1 MFTYWPWWLGAMA
14 LSGLTLTFWISLN
27 RPLGVSGSW
36 ARVVMWRDDRFI
48 KQSEAPFR
56 NNPEMLKDALMAA
69 TIAEFGEEAVYQAL
83 ATRKLRHGTSP
94 SVQPWTAT
102 PKTIPVRTPWT
113 AHLTFLVMLIAGG
126 LLAST
131 NAGVFQPRFYLGD
144 LHTQIFGTGMGN
156 WITLI
161 MGGAMVGFGTQMA
174 GGCTS
179 GHGLSGCSRL
189 VPASLIATTAFFGTA
204 VVVSLLIH
212 FFGSA
217 A

>member
-1 MFTYWPWWLGAMA
+1 
-14 LSGLTLTFWISLN
+14 
-27 RPLGVSGSW
+27 
-36 ARVVMWRDDRFI
+36 MWRDDRFI

-56 NNPEMLKDALMAA
+56 NNPEILKDALMAA
-69 TIAEFGEEAVYQAL
+69 TIAEFGQEAVYQAL

-94 SVQPWTAT
+94 TVQPWTAT
-102 PKTIPVRTPWT
+102 PKTVPVRTPWT
-113 AHLTFLVMLIAGG
+113 AHLLFLSMLLVGG
-126 LLAST
+126 FLARMST
-131 NAGVFQPRFYLGD
+131 GDFNPQFSLGD
-144 LHTQIFGTGMGN
+144 FHTQVFGTGMGY

-189 VPASLIATTAFFGTA
+189 VPASLIATCAFFGTA

-217 A
+217 AL